1 MGEKLVEKLNQK
13 HKIKNSFIF
22 SLRSKLTLSYMLI
35 VVFVVGLISLLANTS
50 IRTQFQNYVIDR
62 REKQT
67 AEIIEL
73 IKLKYTEDKTW
84 DISYLEIV
92 GMNALQKGMII
103 EISDMNNQEI
113 WSAYEHNNG
122 MCQSMISNIRANMHS
137 YSGNWK
143 GDYQEND
150 YVIYSSSKKIGILKT
165 GFVGPYY
172 FNDEELIFIKALN
185 SIFLFIGSISLLLAF
200 IIGLIMSMRISKP
213 LNKIAQKASSLS
225 EGNYKE
231 RIIKESNTKEIG
243 MLIETIN
250 NLSDA
255 LENKDIL
262 RKQLT
267 QDVAHELRTPL
278 TSVQGHME
286 AMLDGIW
293 PMDEERLTSCYDEII
308 RIKRL
313 IGSIEDLSRMEND
326 NIILHKDEIELTR
339 LFTRILNNFESDIL
353 QKNITLDYKGKSVL
367 LYADEDKICQV
378 LNNLISNAIKYS
390 DEGDKIYINVSE
402 EERNVLIRIKDT
414 GIGIDKENLPFIFER
429 FYRADKSRS
438 RETGG
443 IGIGL
448 TITKSIVEAHGGSIN
463 VASKLGVGTEFVV
476 KLPKN
481 MGVI

>member
-1 MGEKLVEKLNQK
+1 LGEKLINKSNQK
-13 HKIKNSFIF
+13 NRKKNGFIF

-50 IRTQFQNYVIDR
+50 IRTQFQKYVIDR
-62 REKQT
+62 REQQT

-73 IKLKYTEDKTW
+73 IKLRYKEGTEW

-103 EISDMNNQEI
+103 EISDVNNKEI

-122 MCQSMISNIRANMHS
+122 LCQSMISTIRSNMNS
-137 YSGNWK
+137 YSGSWK
-143 GDYQEND
+143 GDYQEKD
-150 YVIYSSSKKIGILKT
+150 YVIYSNNKKIGVLKT

-172 FNDEELIFIKALN
+172 FNNQELIFIKALN
-185 SIFLFIGSISLLLAF
+185 TIFLFIGSLSLLLAF
-200 IIGLIMSMRISKP
+200 ILGLIMSLRISKP

-231 RIIKESNTKEIG
+231 RLNKESNTKEIG
-243 MLIETIN
+243 ILSETIN

-255 LENKDIL
+255 LENKENL

-293 PMDEERLTSCYDEII
+293 PMDEERLSSCYDEII

-313 IGSIEDLSRMEND
+313 IGSIEDLSRVEND
-326 NIILHKDEIELTR
+326 NVILHKEEIELSR
-339 LFTRILNNFESDIL
+339 LFTRILNNFENDIL
-353 QKNITLDYKGKSVL
+353 QKNITLNYNSERVL
-367 LYADEDKICQV
+367 FFADEDKICQV

-390 DEGDKIYINVSE
+390 DEGDKIFIEVSE
-402 EERNVLIRIKDT
+402 EDKNVLIRIKDT
-414 GIGIDKENLPFIFER
+414 GIGIDEENLPFIFER

-448 TITKSIVEAHGGSIN
+448 TITKSIIEAHGGSIH
-463 VASKLGVGTEFVV
+463 VASKLGEGTEFSV
-476 KLPKN
+476 KIPKN
-481 MGVI
+481 I